1 MAADNSQGMLEVA
14 EENRLAPT
22 IPEQLI
28 ESSAFE
34 IALPEKSVDFAA
46 CMRFYHHLAR
56 PEDRCTL
63 LAELKRVSRH
73 YVALSLWVDGNLQGN
88 RRLRKPQPP
97 VVAGY
102 GRRRCRRRD
111 ELEAEFAANGLRIV
125 NYYDVWPRLSMWR
138 LYLLEHEQD

>member
-1 MAADNSQGMLEVA
+1 MLEIA
-14 EENRLAPT
+14 EANRLGPA

-28 ESSAFE
+28 ESSAFD
-34 IALPEKSVDFAA
+34 IALPEKSVDFVA

-56 PEDRCTL
+56 PEDRRTL
-63 LAELKRVSRH
+63 LAELKRVSRR

-97 VVAGY
+97 IVSGY

-111 ELEAEFAANGLRIV
+111 ELEAEFDVAGFQIANQ
-125 NYYDVWPRLSMWR
+125 YDVWPGLSMWR
-138 LYLLEHEQD
+138 LYLLEHE